1 MKQYEDLVKLLNK
14 VQATGGLD
22 VDETSICE
30 YQDMIGHSTQDQLR
44 ELANGSLKESFYRVY
59 GHSYGTVEAIR
70 FFTKNSDKL
79 YDILGERDEL
89 KADLEDL
96 KDELKAQ
103 KSKTEENWD
112 KAQKMHE
119 AWMNEK
125 AEKEQAQDDLKKA
138 QEEIIRLKA
147 RLFDLMEK

>member
-1 MKQYEDLVKLLNK
+1 MKGYEELVKLLNK

-22 VDETSICE
+22 VDEKSICE

-44 ELANGSLKESFYRVY
+44 ELANGNLKESFYRVY

-79 YDILGERDEL
+79 YDILAERDNAVIDRDEAL
-89 KADLEDL
+89 EKLENQKQKIADNF
-96 KDELKAQ
+96 LKAQ
-103 KSKTEENWD
+103 NALDAAEE
-112 KAQKMHE
+112 
-119 AWMNEK
+119 EK
-125 AEKEQAQDDLKKA
+125 AARLKAEEDLKKA
-138 QEEIIRLKA
+138 QDEIIRLKA

>member
-22 VDETSICE
+22 VDEKSICD
-30 YQDMIGHSTQDQLR
+30 YQDMIGHSTQEQLR

-70 FFTKNSDKL
+70 FFTQNSNKM
-79 YDILGERDEL
+79 YDLLLERDGL
-89 KADLEDL
+89 KADLEIAN
-96 KDELKAQ
+96 KDIDKYMLESSKNYKAMMQ
-103 KSKTEENWD
+103 ER
-112 KAQKMHE
+112 Q
-119 AWMNEK
+119 
-125 AEKEQAQDDLKKA
+125 EKEQAQDDLKKA
-138 QEEIIRLKA
+138 QDEIIRLKA

>member
-1 MKQYEDLVKLLNK
+1 MKGYEELVKLLNR

-22 VDETSICE
+22 VDEKSICE
-30 YQDMIGHSTQDQLR
+30 YQDMIGHSTQEQLR
-44 ELANGSLKESFYRVY
+44 ELANGNLKESFYRVY
-59 GHSYGTVEAIR
+59 GHSYGTVETIR
-70 FFTKNSDKL
+70 FFTQNSDKI
-79 YDILGERDEL
+79 YNILLERDGL
-89 KADLEDL
+89 KADLEE
-96 KDELKAQ
+96 KQDELEAQ
-103 KSKTEENWD
+103 KKKTEENWN

>member
-1 MKQYEDLVKLLNK
+1 MKGYEELVKLLNK

-22 VDETSICE
+22 VDEKSICD

-44 ELANGSLKESFYRVY
+44 ELANGNLKESFYRVY

-70 FFTKNSDKL
+70 FFTQNSNKM
-79 YDILGERDEL
+79 YDLLLERDGL
-89 KADLEDL
+89 KADLEIAN
-96 KDELKAQ
+96 KDIDKYMLESSKNYKAMIQ
-103 KSKTEENWD
+103 ER
-112 KAQKMHE
+112 Q
-119 AWMNEK
+119 
-125 AEKEQAQDDLKKA
+125 EKEQAQDDLKKA

>member
-1 MKQYEDLVKLLNK
+1 MKGYEELVKLLNR

-22 VDETSICE
+22 VDEKSICE

-44 ELANGSLKESFYRVY
+44 ELANGNLKESFYRVY

-70 FFTKNSDKL
+70 FFTQNSNKM
-79 YDILGERDEL
+79 YDLLLERDGL
-89 KADLEDL
+89 KADLEIAN
-96 KDELKAQ
+96 KDIDKYMLESSKNYKAMIQ
-103 KSKTEENWD
+103 ER
-112 KAQKMHE
+112 Q
-119 AWMNEK
+119 
-125 AEKEQAQDDLKKA
+125 EKEQAQDDLKKA